1 MSQDFNNNQEEQELT
16 PEQIAALRTNMTAY
30 YNDQIPMLE
39 LQLKAETL
47 AADLEEARL
56 RRIVASM
63 RMGQIMAGPKEDTEA
78 KESQEELGQFKKERK
93 LKTQG

>member
-1 MSQDFNNNQEEQELT
+1 MSQDNINNQEEELT
-16 PEQIAALRTNMTAY
+16 PEQIKALRENMTAY

-39 LQLKAETL
+39 LQLKAESL

-56 RRIVASM
+56 KRLVASM
-63 RMGQIMAGPKEDTEA
+63 RIAQVMAGPKEDPEA

>member
-1 MSQDFNNNQEEQELT
+1 MSQDNINNQEEELT
-16 PEQIAALRTNMTAY
+16 PEQIKALRENMTAY

-39 LQLKAETL
+39 LQLKAESL

-56 RRIVASM
+56 KRLVASM
-63 RMGQIMAGPKEDTEA
+63 RIAQVMAGPKEDVEA